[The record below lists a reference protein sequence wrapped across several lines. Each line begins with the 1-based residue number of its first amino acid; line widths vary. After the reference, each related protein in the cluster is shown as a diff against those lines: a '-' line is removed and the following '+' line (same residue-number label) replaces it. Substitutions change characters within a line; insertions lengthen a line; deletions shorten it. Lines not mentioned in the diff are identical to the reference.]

1 MKTLVVYYSR
11 SGSTQRVAQTLAKN
25 LSADMEEI
33 IDLTPRSGAAGWL
46 RAGRDA
52 TLKRETP
59 IQGLTKLPDD
69 YELVIVGTPVWAF
82 NVTPAIRTF
91 LREYGPRCRRVAFFC
106 VMGGSGNIRTFRTM
120 TELAGKQPLATLAM
134 REDQARAIWF
144 SEPLKKFADKL
155 FHTSTATPAM
165 ADGHQDQIKARQ

>member
-25 LSADMEEI
+25 LAADLEEI
-33 IDLTPRSGAAGWL
+33 IDLTPRSGAGGWL

-52 TLKRETP
+52 TLKRDTP
-59 IQGLTKLPDD
+59 IQALQTLPDD
-69 YELVIVGTPVWAF
+69 YELVVVGTPVWSF

-91 LREYGPRCRRVAFFC
+91 LHEYGPRCRRVAFFC
-106 VMGGSGNIRTFRTM
+106 VMGGSGENRTFRTM

-134 REDQARAIWF
+134 RESQAQAIWF

-155 FHTSTATPAM
+155 FHASSTAPTL
-165 ADGHQDQIKARQ
+165 ADGHQDQIKGNL